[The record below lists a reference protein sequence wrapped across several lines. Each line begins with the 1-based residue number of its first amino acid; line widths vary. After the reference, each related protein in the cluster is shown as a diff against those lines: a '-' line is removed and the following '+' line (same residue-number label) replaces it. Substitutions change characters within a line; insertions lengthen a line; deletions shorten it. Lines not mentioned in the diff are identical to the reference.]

1 MIERNHVL
9 IFNWLFDVA
18 ASRPPLP
25 PRFHRHLVDALNRG
39 NVEAADRAM
48 RKHVRHGLDNIVE
61 ALGSRET
68 NQRFERVK

>member
-25 PRFHRHLVDALNRG
+25 QRFHRDLIDSLNSGTVD
-39 NVEAADRAM
+39 AADRAM
-48 RKHVRHGLDNIVE
+48 RKHVRHGLDKIVD
-61 ALGSRET
+61 ALCARDR
-68 NQRFERVK
+68 NPRFERVK